1 MSTIVITGSGSGIG
15 AATTKRLRADGHTVI
30 GVDLRGGEIE
40 ADLSKPEERRA
51 AIDAVGEACGGV
63 LDGLVTCA
71 GISGLPGR
79 PASLLAS
86 VNFFGTVEVMEGL
99 RPMLAK
105 GSNPS
110 AVAISSNSTTT
121 APGYSLELTEACLS
135 RDEAAARAE
144 ADKGE
149 SITAYAA
156 TKLAVARW
164 VRRTAVTDEWA
175 GAGIRLNAIA
185 PGMIATPMIDEGE
198 TDPFLKEQLAMFR
211 DTIALGRP
219 GKPEEVAAFL
229 AFLLSPEAGF
239 FCGSVLFIDGG
250 TDARFRSEDFPLRWE
265 IPGM

>member
-1 MSTIVITGSGSGIG
+1 MGTIVVTGSGSGIG
-15 AATTKRLRADGHTVI
+15 AATTARLRADGHTVI
-30 GVDLRGGEIE
+30 GVDLRGAEIE
-40 ADLSKPEERRA
+40 ADLGTPEGRQS
-51 AIDAVGEACGGV
+51 AIKAVGEACGGV

-86 VNFFGTVEVMEGL
+86 VNYFGTVEIMAGL

-105 GSNPS
+105 GENPS
-110 AVAISSNSTTT
+110 AVANSTTT
-121 APGYSLELTEACLS
+121 APGYPLGLTEACLAG
-135 RDEAAARAE
+135 DEVAARIE
-144 ADKGE
+144 ADKGD
-149 SITAYAA
+149 SIIAYAA

-164 VRRTAVTDEWA
+164 VRHSAITDDWA

-185 PGMIATPMIDEGE
+185 PGMIATPMIEEGA
-198 TDPFLKEQLAMFR
+198 TDPNLKIQLDMFK
-211 DTIALGRP
+211 DTIALGRA

-250 TDARFRSEDFPLRWE
+250 TDARFRADDFPARWE